1 MNFDNYKNFFPKRV
15 YHCSCLHSIIVS
27 CLQDGIYSL
36 GDICHRIRYGNTAIK
51 KIYCAKCSDDKQ
63 DVVFSCCD
71 HMAMII
77 FSVKTKSSSDKTTAS
92 IYCNDETKN
101 YCIKCVKKY
110 LQAMYYRYQH
120 TIFDLPLAAPSRKR
134 KLK

>member
-36 GDICHRIRYGNTAIK
+36 GDICHRIRQVNTGIK
-51 KIYCAKCSDDKQ
+51 KIYCAKCGDDKQ

-71 HMAMII
+71 HMAMVI
-77 FSVKTKSSSDKTTAS
+77 FSVIKQLLVFTVMTKLKITVSNVLKS
-92 IYCNDETKN
+92 IYKR
-101 YCIKCVKKY
+101 CIIVINIQFLIY
-110 LQAMYYRYQH
+110 H
-120 TIFDLPLAAPSRKR
+120 
-134 KLK
+134 

>member
-1 MNFDNYKNFFPKRV
+1 M
-15 YHCSCLHSIIVS
+15 L
-27 CLQDGIYSL
+27 DGIYSL
-36 GDICHRIRYGNTAIK
+36 GDICYQIKQVNTTIK
-51 KIYCAKCSDDKQ
+51 KIYCAKCGDNKQ

-71 HMAMII
+71 HMAMVI
-77 FSVKTKSSSDKTTAS
+77 FSIKTKSDDKTTAS

-101 YCIKCVKKY
+101 YCITCVKKY

-120 TIFDLPLAAPSRKR
+120 TIFDLPLAATRKR